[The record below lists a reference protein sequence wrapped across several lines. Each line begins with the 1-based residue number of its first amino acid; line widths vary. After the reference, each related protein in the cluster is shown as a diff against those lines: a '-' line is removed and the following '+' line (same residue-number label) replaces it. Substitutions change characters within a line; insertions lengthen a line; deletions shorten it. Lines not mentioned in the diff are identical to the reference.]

1 MTSFKGRILEVKIAG
16 RSYPVEVMEGEDE
29 ILANAMK
36 TVQMDLAGFK
46 NTYGKQDSQ
55 DFLAMTLITYA
66 MSLEHQKISEF
77 QPNHSELLNK
87 LQNMEDQLDLR
98 LS

>member
-1 MTSFKGRILEVKIAG
+1 MTSMKRRILEVKIAG

-36 TVQMDLAGFK
+36 TVQNDLAGFK
-46 NTYGKQDSQ
+46 NTYSKQDNQ

-66 MSLEHQKISEF
+66 MSLEHQKPSV
-77 QPNHSELLNK
+77 QSDDYSDLLTK
-87 LQNMEDQLDLR
+87 LQNLENQLDLR
-98 LS
+98 LA